1 MNRIYLTRLG
11 LLALALILLLTVP
24 VAADETKGTI
34 KNVDAIKSTFI
45 LTDPNARDWPMEL
58 TKNAQVFIN
67 DKEAKLSDLRAGDEV
82 SVTFEKQG
90 EKLMTTTIRAKR
102 K

>member
-11 LLALALILLLTVP
+11 LVALVLVLLLAVP
-24 VAADETKGTI
+24 VVADEAKGTI
-34 KNVDAIKSTFI
+34 KSVDANKSAFI
-45 LTDPNARDWPMEL
+45 LTDPNAKDWPMEL
-58 TKNAQVFIN
+58 QKTAQVFIN
-67 DKEAKLSDLRAGDEV
+67 DKEAKLTDLRAGDEV
-82 SVTFEKQG
+82 TVTYEKQG